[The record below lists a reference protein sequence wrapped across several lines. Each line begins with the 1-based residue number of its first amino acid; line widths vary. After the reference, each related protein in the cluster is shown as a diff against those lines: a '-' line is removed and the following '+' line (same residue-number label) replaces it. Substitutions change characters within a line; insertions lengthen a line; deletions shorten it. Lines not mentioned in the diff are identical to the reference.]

1 MARKA
6 ARGAK
11 SATRKSRPAPARKAQ
26 AARKPAAKKAAAKKP
41 AARKTPAK
49 AAPRKAPARVRAPR
63 RFAID
68 WHTHIFVPEVVA
80 FNRDHMVVNGF
91 RPAEPNANRAGGE
104 RGGMTWQMDID
115 GRLAKMDE
123 MRVDVQV
130 ISASLVHQC
139 TYWAEPQEALRYDR
153 LSNDRIAEFCALR
166 PDRFVGIATVPL
178 QSPALAAAEL
188 ERAVGLGLKGANI
201 SSNVNGVELG
211 LAGLEPFWE
220 KAQALGVPVYI
231 HPHGSMGDRFQR
243 YLLWNSIGQSFE
255 ETMAMFSLIHDGV
268 MDAYPKLKVVFAHGG
283 GFLPYAPGRVDR
295 NTSEERLARLGSKAV
310 DMASTYF
317 DRFWYDTCLYD
328 AAMLDTLADRVGPE
342 RLVMGSDYPVGELD
356 PVGFVEK
363 DRELSAADK
372 RGVLGDNAAKLL
384 RL

>member
-1 MARKA
+1 MVRKA
-6 ARGAK
+6 SPRRAAK
-11 SATRKSRPAPARKAQ
+11 TAPAKRAR
-26 AARKPAAKKAAAKKP
+26 AASKKP
-41 AARKTPAK
+41 AARRAPAK
-49 AAPRKAPARVRAPR
+49 VAPR
-63 RFAID
+63 RPFAID

-91 RPAEPNANRAGGE
+91 RPAPESANRRGGE
-104 RGGMTWQMDID
+104 RGGMTWQMDAD

-130 ISASLVHQC
+130 VSASLVHQC
-139 TYWAEPQEALRYDR
+139 TYWAEPQDALRYDR
-153 LSNDRIAEFCALR
+153 LSNDRIAAFCAQR

-201 SSNVNGVELG
+201 SSNVNGAELG

-220 KAQALGVPVYI
+220 KAQALDVPVYI
-231 HPHGSMGDRFQR
+231 HPHGAVGDRFQR

-268 MDAYPKLKVVFAHGG
+268 MDAYPKLKIVFAHGG

-295 NTSEERLARLGSKAV
+295 NTSDERLERLGSKATG
-310 DMASTYF
+310 MASTYF

-356 PVGFVEK
+356 PVGFIQQ
-363 DRELSAADK
+363 DRELSKADK
-372 RGVLGDNAAKLL
+372 TGVLGDNAAKLL
-384 RL
+384 KL

>member
-6 ARGAK
+6 AP
-11 SATRKSRPAPARKAQ
+11 RK
-26 AARKPAAKKAAAKKP
+26 AAKKP
-41 AARKTPAK
+41 AARKSAAKKTVAKK
-49 AAPRKAPARVRAPR
+49 AAPRRAPAAVKPRR

-80 FNRDHMVVNGF
+80 FNADHMVVNGF
-91 RPAEPNANRAGGE
+91 RPAPENANRRGGE
-104 RGGMTWQMDID
+104 RGGMTWQMDTD

-139 TYWAEPQEALRYDR
+139 TYWAEPQDALRYDR
-153 LSNDRIAEFCALR
+153 LSNDRIAEFCATR
-166 PDRFVGIATVPL
+166 PDRFAGIATVPL
-178 QSPALAAAEL
+178 QSPALAASEL

-211 LAGLEPFWE
+211 LAGLDAFWA
-220 KAQALGVPVYI
+220 KAQELDVPVYI
-231 HPHGSMGDRFQR
+231 HPHGTTGDRFQR

-268 MDAYPKLKVVFAHGG
+268 MDAYPKLKIVFAHGG
-283 GFLPYAPGRVDR
+283 GFLPFAPGRVDR
-295 NTSEERLARLGSKAV
+295 NTSGERLARLGSKAI
-310 DMASTYF
+310 DMASTYL

-328 AAMLDTLADRVGPE
+328 AMMLDALADRVGPE

-356 PVGFVEK
+356 PVGFIQQ
-363 DRELSAADK
+363 DRELSTRDK
-372 RGVLGDNAAKLL
+372 AGVLGETAAKLL
-384 RL
+384 KL

>member
-11 SATRKSRPAPARKAQ
+11 PAAKSSRSAPAR
-26 AARKPAAKKAAAKKP
+26 RKPAPKKAAP
-41 AARKTPAK
+41 AA
-49 AAPRKAPARVRAPR
+49 KAPAKIKPR
-63 RFAID
+63 RPFAID

-80 FNRDHMVVNGF
+80 FNADHMVVNGF
-91 RPAEPNANRAGGE
+91 RPAPENADRRGGE
-104 RGGMTWQMDID
+104 RGGMTWQMDTE

-153 LSNDRIAEFCALR
+153 LSNDRIAEFCGQRA
-166 PDRFVGIATVPL
+166 DRFVGIATVPL

-188 ERAVGLGLKGANI
+188 ERAVGLGLRGANI

-211 LAGLEPFWE
+211 LAGLDPFWE
-220 KAQALGVPVYI
+220 KAVELDVPVYI
-231 HPHGSMGDRFQR
+231 HPHGAVGDRFQR
-243 YLLWNSIGQSFE
+243 YLLWNSVGQSFE

-295 NTSEERLARLGSKAV
+295 NTSEERLERLGSKARDV
-310 DMASTYF
+310 ASSYF

-328 AAMLDTLADRVGPE
+328 AVMLDTLADRVGPE

-356 PVGFVEK
+356 PVGFVQQDK
-363 DRELSAADK
+363 ALSAADK
-372 RGVLGDNAAKLL
+372 RGVLGETAAKLL
-384 RL
+384 KL